1 MKPLKIGILTTQDVE
16 ENKLLIDAAK
26 DLGHKAKLLY
36 HTKCSLSICQNSP
49 EIYYEGKPIGNA
61 FDIIIPRV
69 DKPHP
74 EYAITV
80 LRQFEAMHIFTS
92 ETPRAITIARDKLL
106 CAQRFLREDIP
117 FPSTGFAY
125 SKEDFDSII
134 NTVSGI
140 PLIIKLAE
148 GTEGVGVFLADNLKH
163 AINLLKTFK
172 QLSTPL
178 MVQKFIEESSG
189 KDIRAFVCGDRVIA
203 AVQRESQDNDFR
215 ANISQGGTA
224 KVIQLTNK
232 EEEIAINAAKA
243 IKINIAGVDL
253 IRSKDG
259 PLVIEINS
267 SLNFSRKYMKD
278 AGVNAANTIIE
289 FAVNKYQ
296 ENLDT
301 A

>member
-16 ENKLLIDAAK
+16 ENDLLVNAAK
-26 DLGHKAKLLY
+26 SLGHEAKLLY

-49 EIYYEGKPIGNA
+49 EIFYEEKKIGNE

-74 EYAITV
+74 EYALTV

-92 ETPRAITIARDKLL
+92 ETPRSITIARDKLL
-106 CAQRFLREDIP
+106 CAQRFLKENIP

-134 NTVSGI
+134 NTVSGV

-148 GTEGVGVFLADNLKH
+148 GTEGVGVFLADDMKH
-163 AINLLKTFK
+163 AVNLLKTFK

-178 MVQKFIEESSG
+178 MIQKFIEESSG
-189 KDIRAFVCGDRVIA
+189 KDIRAFVCGGRVIA

-224 KVIQLTNK
+224 KAIKLT
-232 EEEIAINAAKA
+232 EEEERIAVNATKA
-243 IKINIAGVDL
+243 VKVNVAGVDL
-253 IRSKDG
+253 IRSNDG
-259 PLVIEINS
+259 PLVIEINT
-267 SLNFSRKYMKD
+267 SLKFSRRYMEEV
-278 AGVNAANTIIE
+278 GESAANNII
-289 FAVNKYQ
+289 K
-296 ENLDT
+296 T
-301 A
+301 AITNYEDSLKSK